1 MPLLDLSFNIDL
13 FTLLVI
19 IGLSV
24 IIGFY
29 LRSYQIRKK
38 DRHIA
43 ELEDE
48 MMQAHAEVLV
58 VQKEYCDLESRVK
71 NMPSPVISM
80 NNAPKE
86 DDEKKN
92 AKTPAEPPLQ
102 KNRPTRTA

>member
-1 MPLLDLSFNIDL
+1 MPLFDLSFNIDL

-19 IGLSV
+19 IGLSI

-71 NMPSPVISM
+71 NMPSPVIAM
-80 NNAPKE
+80 KNGPKE
-86 DDEKKN
+86 EEKKN
-92 AKTPAEPPLQ
+92 TQTPAESPLR

>member
-1 MPLLDLSFNIDL
+1 MPLFDLSFTIDL

-19 IGLSV
+19 IVLSML
-24 IIGFY
+24 IGFF

-38 DRHIA
+38 NRHIA

-71 NMPSPVISM
+71 DMPSPVIAM
-80 NNAPKE
+80 KNAAKE
-86 DDEKKN
+86 DDEKK
-92 AKTPAEPPLQ
+92 KTQTPDQPPRQ
-102 KNRPTRTA
+102 KNWPTRTA